1 VGFKP
6 TILAGERPLGLAVQR
21 GYLRKH
27 TKCVRVVC
35 GLVSEQRGCTVLT
48 GTAPHCEQRCCTV
61 LTGTA
66 PHCEQR
72 CCTVLT
78 GTAPHCEQRGCT
90 VLTGIAPH
98 CEQRGCKVL
107 TGTAPHCEQ
116 RGCTVLTGTA
126 PHCASNSAHSVSCRT
141 LRIQNMPVVPRYV
154 TDDVRARCNVIAHP
168 FLFTLAFGNSCK
180 LV

>member
-1 VGFKP
+1 MGFKP

-90 VLTGIAPH
+90 VLTG
-98 CEQRGCKVL
+98 
-107 TGTAPHCEQ
+107 
-116 RGCTVLTGTA
+116 TA